1 MRAPRAA
8 LPFALIA
15 AGLLVL
21 PASAAP
27 APAWDTTSDAGL
39 LGSDRARRVVV
50 SPRLSVGN
58 QALDTVVVA
67 GDTYRPSAVPGGTDR
82 DVASTGYDAV
92 TGAVRWTTKPDAAE
106 VGVDSTL
113 AGLEINENNNL
124 FYEVINRGSDILYR
138 ERSLVSG
145 AYDGTATVTEAT
157 AADSASDGA
166 YVGIAGSKGTDF
178 LVAVYQTG
186 TPLFAGSSTPTAG
199 SAASVDMPVDDITSG
214 VSLAYTRALVA
225 TGTRSG
231 FGTGGD
237 LYTAGY
243 LRDGSDNVYKKV
255 WDTSWA
261 SPDNKADAG
270 AVAEIGWVDSLATG
284 GKDVAF
290 VVGKTFTPATGWDII
305 VTAYDL
311 SSGATVWSQMQR
323 FNGTSSKDDVPVAAH
338 YSRATETLY
347 VTGTS
352 NRAPTTDQDV
362 VVLAFDGATGA
373 PKGEAYSGG
382 VINGDDSPTG
392 ITATPDG
399 TKVLVSADV
408 TYSST
413 AGAQQ
418 SAIFGYDAA
427 LAPTGS
433 ALIGGAGNDFSAG
446 LVLSSTADRVL
457 VAGSS
462 PTTTGDLDHR
472 ATAFR
477 VADFAV
483 TQEPVVPEIPWAPL
497 APVVAV
503 ALAAWWVRRQSTV
516 QS

>member
-1 MRAPRAA
+1 MA
-8 LPFALIA
+8 
-15 AGLLVL
+15 
-21 PASAAP
+21 
-27 APAWDTTSDAGL
+27 
-39 LGSDRARRVVV
+39 

-58 QALDTVVVA
+58 QALDTVVVS
-67 GDTYRPSAVPGGTDR
+67 GDTYTSRVVSGAGVNDR
-82 DVASTGYDAV
+82 DVASTGYDGV
-92 TGAVRWTTKPDAAE
+92 TGAVRWTSKPDPDE

-113 AGLEINENNNL
+113 AGLEINRNNNL

-145 AYDGTATVTEAT
+145 AYDGTATVTGAT
-157 AADSASDGA
+157 ASDTASDGS
-166 YVGIAGSKGTDF
+166 YVGIAGSKGSDF

-186 TPLFAGSSTPTAG
+186 IPTFAGTSTPTAG
-199 SAASVDMPVDDITSG
+199 SAESVDMPVDELTAG
-214 VSLAYTRALVA
+214 VSLGYTRSLVA

-237 LYTAGY
+237 VYTAGY

-261 SPDNKADAG
+261 SPGNRADAG
-270 AVAEIGWVDSLATG
+270 VVAEIGWVDSLTTG
-284 GKDVAF
+284 SQDVAF
-290 VVGKTFTPATGWDII
+290 VVAKTFTPETGWDIL

-311 SSGATVWSQMQR
+311 STGATVWTQMQR
-323 FNGTSSKDDVPVAAH
+323 FDGTSSKDDIPVAAH

-347 VTGTS
+347 VTGSS

-362 VVLAFDGATGA
+362 VVLAFDGATGT

-392 ITATPDG
+392 IAATPDG

-408 TYSST
+408 TYGST
-413 AGAQQ
+413 AGGQQ
-418 SAIFGYDAA
+418 SAIFGYDAG
-427 LAPTGS
+427 LAPTES
-433 ALIGGAGNDFSAG
+433 ALVGGAGNDFSAG
-446 LVLSSTADRVL
+446 LTLSSTAERVF

-462 PTTTGDLDHR
+462 PSATGDLDHR

-477 VADFAV
+477 VADFSV

-497 APVVAV
+497 APVVGV
-503 ALAAWWVRRQSTV
+503 ALAAWWVHSQRSKGLAAGQS
-516 QS
+516 